1 MHSYFMTSFSAS
13 KHSGIGPGQV
23 NNFLTTINLPYV
35 SSTLLQKGY
44 DEVSP
49 AIQHVAEKSVER
61 ALQEEAELSMKALS
75 IEGKIKYD

>member
-44 DEVSP
+44 GEVSP
-49 AIQHVAEKSVER
+49 AIQHVAKKSVEK
-61 ALQEEAELSMKALS
+61 ALQEAELSMKALS